1 MGLIDVPYLYMDSY
15 DVLVIVLSVTLFFL
29 LLIAIAVGI
38 ASYKLVKKLREIA
51 DKAKEIVDDVETVSG
66 FFRKSAA
73 PVAITGFVSN
83 IVSKIVE
90 LNGTKKGKK

>member
-1 MGLIDVPYLYMDSY
+1 MDSF
-15 DVLVIVLSVTLFFL
+15 DVLVIILSVALFIL
-29 LLIAIAVGI
+29 LLIAIAIGI
-38 ASYKLVKKLREIA
+38 ATYKLLKKLREISE
-51 DKAKEIVDDVETVSG
+51 KAEEIVDDVETVSG

-90 LNGTKKGKK
+90 LNGSKKGKK